1 LCGFIVY
8 MILDVVSL
16 QKFIQKLFHS
26 DKLFGKEKQQIIL
39 NADKCVIKHICQT
52 ETV

>member
-1 LCGFIVY
+1 
-8 MILDVVSL
+8 MALDVVSL

-26 DKLFGKEKQQIIL
+26 EKLFGKEKQQIIL
-39 NADKCVIKHICQT
+39 NADNCVIKHICQT